1 MGKQIF
7 IDSEKFECY
16 SVSFK
21 SPIKSK
27 ISNFFSVNN
36 GTKVISF
43 LELFTNRS
51 FLGKKFIKLKICDC
65 ISSTICLSPSKVH

>member
-36 GTKVISF
+36 GTKVFENYSQIGAF
-43 LELFTNRS
+43 VGRNLLN
-51 FLGKKFIKLKICDC
+51 
-65 ISSTICLSPSKVH
+65 